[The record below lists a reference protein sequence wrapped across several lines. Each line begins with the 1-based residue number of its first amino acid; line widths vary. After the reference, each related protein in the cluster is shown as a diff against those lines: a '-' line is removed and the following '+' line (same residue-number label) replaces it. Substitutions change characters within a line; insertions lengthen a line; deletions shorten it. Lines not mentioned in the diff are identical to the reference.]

1 MRMGYGSGMKV
12 LTVFMMVLLAVGSA
26 LAEVKRLD
34 TELVEKEFKVTVN
47 VLGAG
52 EAKLSGSR
60 TCSVTS
66 ALSEG
71 VRVPI
76 MSAEGVRYYVDVKP
90 VVKTRNSTDY
100 LAPKVNIRVSDPT
113 ILSGVGA
120 GIPLLLVNAERAID
134 WEDPKEL
141 TILESKELTM
151 SVSLEA
157 VETEESEEGG
167 E

>member
-1 MRMGYGSGMKV
+1 MGYGSGMKV
-12 LTVFMMVLLAVGSA
+12 LTVFTMVLLAVGSA
-26 LAEVKRLD
+26 LGEVKRLD
-34 TELVEKEFKVTVN
+34 PELVEKEFKVTVT
-47 VLGAG
+47 V
-52 EAKLSGSR
+52 SGTEERISNDPG
-60 TCSVTS
+60 TYSVTS
-66 ALSEG
+66 SLSEG

-113 ILSGVGA
+113 ILSGEGA
-120 GIPLLLVNAERAID
+120 GTPLLLVNAERSID

-141 TILESKELTM
+141 TIVESKELTM
-151 SVSLEA
+151 SVLLEA
-157 VETEESEEGG
+157 VESEEPEEGG